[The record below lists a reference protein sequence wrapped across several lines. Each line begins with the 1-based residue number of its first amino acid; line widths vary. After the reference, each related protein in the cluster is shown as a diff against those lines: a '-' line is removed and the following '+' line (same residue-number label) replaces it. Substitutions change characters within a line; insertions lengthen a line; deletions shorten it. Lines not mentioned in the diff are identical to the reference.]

1 MEENDVLD
9 DLSEEQPDLLEYR
22 QRCFRF
28 LWYTL
33 GIALVMIGRLLLAR
47 GSGETGAYSY
57 FGVRLSY
64 LFSLGVVGMW
74 LFAGLGSLAGIRAI
88 KQEKTDLVLVV
99 ALTMHLVTLSLSTG
113 FLYNLIF
120 VLE

>member
-9 DLSEEQPDLLEYR
+9 DLNEEQPDLPEHR

-33 GIALVMIGRLLLAR
+33 GIVLVMIGRLLLAG

-64 LFSLGVVGMW
+64 LFSLGVVGVW

-88 KQEKTDLVLVV
+88 KQEKTDLLLIG